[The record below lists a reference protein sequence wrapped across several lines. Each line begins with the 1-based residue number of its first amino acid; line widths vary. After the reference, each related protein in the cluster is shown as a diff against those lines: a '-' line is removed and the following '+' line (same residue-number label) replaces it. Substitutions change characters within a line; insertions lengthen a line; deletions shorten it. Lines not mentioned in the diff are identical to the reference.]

1 MSPSAGTS
9 PTRPAAHAAPV
20 RPSLATMRTR
30 QLLPV
35 LVLLTLVG
43 LTACRDEPNRSAER
57 TVGIVT
63 ATIRHVAAQRLD
75 PDDTAAPSS
84 TIADGDLPVV
94 FVVNVGEEQLSAGVQ
109 ADVVSAL
116 RDEIDVRFSDARD
129 EAIDTA
135 EPMEPVRDGGV
146 LIVLNG
152 VPKLGNPAM
161 VTVEIYKTRNEH
173 VKLVFSAVPAAEEWE
188 ITETSEVQL
197 DAA

>member
-1 MSPSAGTS
+1 MNPAAGSSPAL
-9 PTRPAAHAAPV
+9 PAAHVAPV

-43 LTACRDEPNRSAER
+43 LTACRDEPNRSTER

-75 PDDTAAPSS
+75 PDDTVVPSS
-84 TIADGDLPVV
+84 SLVDDDLPVV
-94 FVVNVGEEQLSAGVQ
+94 FVVSVGEEQLSAGVQ
-109 ADVVSAL
+109 ADVASAL

-129 EAIDTA
+129 EAIDADA
-135 EPMEPVRDGGV
+135 EMEPVRDDGV

-152 VPKLGNPAM
+152 VPKLGNPAL
-161 VTVEIYKTRNEH
+161 VTVEIYKTRHEH
-173 VKLVFSAVPAAEEWE
+173 VKLVFSVVPVGEEWE

-197 DAA
+197 DAT